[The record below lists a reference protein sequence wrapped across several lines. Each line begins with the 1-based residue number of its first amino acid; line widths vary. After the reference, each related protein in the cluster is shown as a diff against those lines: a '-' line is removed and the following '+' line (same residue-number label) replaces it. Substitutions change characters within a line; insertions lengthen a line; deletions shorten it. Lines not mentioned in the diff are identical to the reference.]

1 MKRHI
6 ALGFIFILAIGWMG
20 CGGPGQSGSTFTQ
33 QIAKEEKGSVVFLK
47 VSTSEGDGVGSGIIV
62 KSTGQILTA
71 HHVIKGIKEGWAK
84 PFNGT
89 WMPITGVIAQDE
101 LKDLAVINVDPRNQH
116 LQQSRLGSGEYISSG
131 DPVVAIGNPLGLEYS
146 VTEGII
152 SEVRTTPEG
161 LRLIQTDAAV
171 SPGNSGGPLFD
182 QNGEVIGVVS
192 FNLSSS
198 RDEGQNL
205 NFAVSIDEAKPLLGL
220 PADQFE
226 PVQVG
231 VPPPETRSKSTFR
244 YAEVWRIVWILVLSV
259 FVYIFSAYICFSGLI
274 KSRDMHPATAFGLS
288 AIISWGG
295 FAVIASIGLSG
306 LFDFLMGW
314 VSGPQIEW
322 RVIIFGLVVLF
333 LIVVIVKLVSRPSVV
348 EKSE

>member
-1 MKRHI
+1 MKQYV
-6 ALGFIFILAIGWMG
+6 ALGFILVIGWIG
-20 CGGPGQSGSTFTQ
+20 CSSKSGQSGSTFTQ

-47 VSTSEGDGVGSGIIV
+47 VSTNEGEGVGSGIIV
-62 KSTGQILTA
+62 KSSGQILTA
-71 HHVIKGIKEGWAK
+71 HHVIQGIKQGWAK

-89 WMPITGVIAQDE
+89 WMPITGVVAQDE
-101 LKDLAVINVDPRNQH
+101 LKDLAVINVDPHGQY

-161 LRLIQTDAAV
+161 LRVIQTDAAV

-205 NFAVSIDEAKPLLGL
+205 NFAVSIDEARPLLGL
-220 PADQFE
+220 PSDQFE
-226 PVQVG
+226 PVRVG
-231 VPPPETRSKSTFR
+231 VPPPETRSKGTFR
-244 YAEVWRIVWILVLSV
+244 YVEIGRIVWTLVFSV
-259 FVYIFSAYICFSGLI
+259 IVYLFSAYILFNGLI
-274 KSRDMHPATAFGLS
+274 KNRDKHPAEAFGIS
-288 AIISWGG
+288 ALVSWVG
-295 FAVIASIGLSG
+295 FAVIASFVLSG
-306 LFDFLMGW
+306 LFDFFMGW
-314 VSGPQIEW
+314 VSGSQVEW
-322 RVIIFGLVVLF
+322 RIFIAGLVF
-333 LIVVIVKLVSRPSVV
+333 LIFVVVIVRLISRPAAV
-348 EKSE
+348 ENSE

>member
-101 LKDLAVINVDPRNQH
+101 LKDLAVINVDPRNQY

-182 QNGEVIGVVS
+182 QDGEVIGVVS

-220 PADQFE
+220 PADEFE
-226 PVQVG
+226 PVRVG

-244 YAEVWRIVWILVLSV
+244 YVEVGRIVWILVLFV
-259 FVYIFSAYICFSGLI
+259 FVYLLSVLLFSGLI
-274 KSRDMHPATAFGLS
+274 KSRDMHPATAFGWS
-288 AIISWGG
+288 AIVLWGG
-295 FAVIASIGLSG
+295 IALITSLGLSG
-306 LFDFLMGW
+306 FFDFLMGW
-314 VSGPQIEW
+314 ASSSQIEW
-322 RVIIFGLVVLF
+322 RVLIFGMVILIF
-333 LIVVIVKLVSRPSVV
+333 IVVIAKLVTRPSVV
-348 EKSE
+348 ENSE

>member
-6 ALGFIFILAIGWMG
+6 ALGFILAIGWMG
-20 CGGPGQSGSTFTQ
+20 CSSGPGQSGSTFTQ

-47 VSTSEGDGVGSGIIV
+47 VSTNEGEGLGSGIIV
-62 KSTGQILTA
+62 KSSGQILTA

-84 PFNGT
+84 PFKGT
-89 WMPITGVIAQDE
+89 WMPITGVVAQDE

-198 RDEGQNL
+198 HDEGQNL
-205 NFAVSIDEAKPLLGL
+205 NFAVSIDEAKPLLGI
-220 PADQFE
+220 PSDQFE

-231 VPPPETRSKSTFR
+231 VPPPETRSKGTFR
-244 YAEVWRIVWILVLSV
+244 YMEVGRIVWILVFSV
-259 FVYIFSAYICFSGLI
+259 IVYLFSAYILFSGLI
-274 KSRDMHPATAFGLS
+274 KNRDKHPATAFGIS
-288 AIISWGG
+288 ALVSWVG
-295 FAVIASIGLSG
+295 FAVIASFVLSG

-314 VSGPQIEW
+314 VSGSQIEW
-322 RVIIFGLVVLF
+322 RVFIAGLVF
-333 LIVVIVKLVSRPSVV
+333 LIFIVVIVRLVSRPSAV
-348 EKSE
+348 KNSE

>member
-6 ALGFIFILAIGWMG
+6 ALGFILAIGWMG
-20 CGGPGQSGSTFTQ
+20 CGGPEQSGSTFTQ
-33 QIAKEEKGSVVFLK
+33 QIAKEEKASVVFLK
-47 VSTSEGDGVGSGIIV
+47 VSTNEGDGLGSGIIV

-89 WMPITGVIAQDE
+89 WMPITGVVAQDE

-205 NFAVSIDEAKPLLGL
+205 NFAVSIDEAKPLLGI
-220 PADQFE
+220 PSDQFE
-226 PVQVG
+226 PVRVG
-231 VPPPETRSKSTFR
+231 VPPPETRSNNTFR
-244 YAEVWRIVWILVLSV
+244 YVEIGRIVWILVFSV
-259 FVYIFSAYICFSGLI
+259 IVYLFSACILFRALI
-274 KSRDMHPATAFGLS
+274 KDRDKHPATAFGIS
-288 AIISWGG
+288 ALVSWVG
-295 FAVIASIGLSG
+295 FAVIASFVLSG

-314 VSGPQIEW
+314 VSGSQIEW
-322 RVIIFGLVVLF
+322 RVCIAGLVF
-333 LIVVIVKLVSRPSVV
+333 LILILMVVRLVSRPSAV
-348 EKSE
+348 KSSE

>member
-6 ALGFIFILAIGWMG
+6 ALGFIILAIGWMG
-20 CGGPGQSGSTFTQ
+20 CGGPGPSGSTFTQ

-47 VSTSEGDGVGSGIIV
+47 VSTIEGEGLGSGIIV

-89 WMPITGVIAQDE
+89 WMPITGVVAQDE
-101 LKDLAVINVDPRNQH
+101 LKDLAVINVDPRGQY

-198 RDEGQNL
+198 QDEGQNL
-205 NFAVSIDEAKPLLGL
+205 NFAVSIDEAKPLLGI
-220 PADQFE
+220 PSDQFE

-231 VPPPETRSKSTFR
+231 VPPPETRSKGTFR
-244 YAEVWRIVWILVLSV
+244 YVELGRIVWILVLSV
-259 FVYIFSAYICFSGLI
+259 FVYFLSVLLFSGLI
-274 KSRDMHPATAFGLS
+274 KTRDMHPATAFGWSSIVL
-288 AIISWGG
+288 WGG
-295 FAVIASIGLSG
+295 IALIVSLGLSG
-306 LFDFLMGW
+306 FFDFLMGW
-314 VSGPQIEW
+314 ESSSQIEW
-322 RVIIFGLVVLF
+322 RILIFGIVI
-333 LIVVIVKLVSRPSVV
+333 LIFTVVIAKLVTRPSRR
-348 EKSE
+348 

>member
-1 MKRHI
+1 MKRYI
-6 ALGFIFILAIGWMG
+6 ALGFILAIGWMG
-20 CGGPGQSGSTFTQ
+20 CSNGPGQSGSTFTQ

-47 VSTSEGDGVGSGIIV
+47 VSTNEGEGLGSGIIV
-62 KSTGQILTA
+62 KSSGQILTA

-84 PFNGT
+84 PFKGT
-89 WMPITGVIAQDE
+89 WMPITGVVAQDE

-116 LQQSRLGSGEYISSG
+116 LQQSRLGSGEHISSG

-146 VTEGII
+146 VTEGIV

-205 NFAVSIDEAKPLLGL
+205 NFAVSIDEAKPLLGI
-220 PADQFE
+220 PSDQFE

-231 VPPPETRSKSTFR
+231 VPPPETRSKNTFR
-244 YAEVWRIVWILVLSV
+244 YVEVGRIVWIVVLSV
-259 FVYIFSAYICFSGLI
+259 FVYLLSVLLFSGLI
-274 KSRDMHPATAFGLS
+274 KNRDMHPATAFGWS
-288 AIISWGG
+288 ASVLWGII
-295 FAVIASIGLSG
+295 ALIASLGLSG
-306 LFDFLMGW
+306 CFDFLMGW
-314 VSGPQIEW
+314 ESSSQIEW
-322 RVIIFGLVVLF
+322 RIFFFGMAILIS
-333 LIVVIVKLVSRPSVV
+333 IVVIAILVTRPSRR
-348 EKSE
+348 

>member
-6 ALGFIFILAIGWMG
+6 ALGFILAIGWMG
-20 CGGPGQSGSTFTQ
+20 CGGSGQSGSTFTQ

-47 VSTSEGDGVGSGIIV
+47 VSTNEGEGLGSGIIV
-62 KSTGQILTA
+62 KSSGQILTA

-89 WMPITGVIAQDE
+89 WMPITGVVAQDE
-101 LKDLAVINVDPRNQH
+101 LKDLAVINVDPHGQH
-116 LQQSRLGSGEYISSG
+116 LQQSRLGSGEYMSSG

-198 RDEGQNL
+198 HDEGQNL
-205 NFAVSIDEAKPLLGL
+205 NFAVSIDEAKPLLGI
-220 PADQFE
+220 PSDQFE
-226 PVQVG
+226 PVAVG
-231 VPPPETRSKSTFR
+231 VPPPETRSKGTFR
-244 YAEVWRIVWILVLSV
+244 YVEVGRIVWILVLSV
-259 FVYIFSAYICFSGLI
+259 FVYLLSVLLFSGLI
-274 KSRDMHPATAFGLS
+274 KNRDMHPATAFGWS
-288 AIISWGG
+288 ASVLWGII
-295 FAVIASIGLSG
+295 ALIASLGLSG
-306 LFDFLMGW
+306 CFDFLMGW
-314 VSGPQIEW
+314 ESSSQIEW
-322 RVIIFGLVVLF
+322 RIFFFGMAILIS
-333 LIVVIVKLVSRPSVV
+333 IVVIAIFITRPSRA
-348 EKSE
+348 ENSE

>member
-6 ALGFIFILAIGWMG
+6 ALGFILAIGWMG
-20 CGGPGQSGSTFTQ
+20 CGGSGQSGSTFTQ

-47 VSTSEGDGVGSGIIV
+47 VSTNEGEGLGSGIIV

-84 PFNGT
+84 PFKGA
-89 WMPITGVIAQDE
+89 WMPITGVVAQDE
-101 LKDLAVINVDPRNQH
+101 LKDLAVINVDPGNQF

-205 NFAVSIDEAKPLLGL
+205 NFAVSIDEARPLLGL
-220 PADQFE
+220 PSDQFE
-226 PVQVG
+226 PVRVG
-231 VPPPETRSKSTFR
+231 VPPPETRSQASFR
-244 YAEVWRIVWILVLSV
+244 YVGIVRIVCILVFSV
-259 FVYIFSAYICFSGLI
+259 TLYLFSAYIVFSGLI
-274 KSRDMHPATAFGLS
+274 KNRDKHPATAFGIS
-288 AIISWGG
+288 ALLSWGG
-295 FAVIASIGLSG
+295 FALIAAFVLSG

-314 VSGPQIEW
+314 VSDSQIEW
-322 RVIIFGLVVLF
+322 RIFIAGLVFALF
-333 LIVVIVKLVSRPSVV
+333 IVVIVRLVSRPSTV
-348 EKSE
+348 KDSE

>member
-6 ALGFIFILAIGWMG
+6 ALGFIILAIGWMG

-47 VSTSEGDGVGSGIIV
+47 VSTNEGEGLGSGIIV
-62 KSTGQILTA
+62 KSSGQILTA

-89 WMPITGVIAQDE
+89 WMPITGVTAQDE

-161 LRLIQTDAAV
+161 LRVIQTDAAV
-171 SPGNSGGPLFD
+171 SPGNSGGPLFN

-198 RDEGQNL
+198 QDEGQNL
-205 NFAVSIDEAKPLLGL
+205 NFAVSIDEAKPLLGI
-220 PADQFE
+220 PSDQFE

-244 YAEVWRIVWILVLSV
+244 YVVWILVLW
-259 FVYIFSAYICFSGLI
+259 FIVYIFSVYILFNGLI
-274 KSRDMHPATAFGLS
+274 KSRDKHPATAFGIS
-288 AIISWGG
+288 ALVSWG
-295 FAVIASIGLSG
+295 ALPVIAAFVSSG
-306 LFDFLMGW
+306 LFF
-314 VSGPQIEW
+314 
-322 RVIIFGLVVLF
+322 
-333 LIVVIVKLVSRPSVV
+333 
-348 EKSE
+348 

>member
-6 ALGFIFILAIGWMG
+6 ELGFILAIGWMG
-20 CGGPGQSGSTFTQ
+20 CSNGPGQSGSTFTQ

-47 VSTSEGDGVGSGIIV
+47 VSTNEGEGLGSGIIV
-62 KSTGQILTA
+62 KSSGQILTA

-84 PFNGT
+84 PFNGA
-89 WMPITGVIAQDE
+89 WMPITGVVAQDE
-101 LKDLAVINVDPRNQH
+101 LKDLAVINVDPHGQH
-116 LQQSRLGSGEYISSG
+116 LQQSRLGSGEYMSSG

-198 RDEGQNL
+198 HDEGQNL
-205 NFAVSIDEAKPLLGL
+205 NFAVSIDEAKPLLGI
-220 PADQFE
+220 PSDQFE
-226 PVQVG
+226 PVRVG
-231 VPPPETRSKSTFR
+231 VPPPETRSKGTFR
-244 YAEVWRIVWILVLSV
+244 YMEVGRIVWIFGVFVFFYFLSV
-259 FVYIFSAYICFSGLI
+259 LLFIGLI
-274 KSRDMHPATAFGLS
+274 KNRDMHPATAFGWS
-288 AIISWGG
+288 AIVWLGVTALITSL
-295 FAVIASIGLSG
+295 GLSG

-314 VSGPQIEW
+314 ASSSQIEW
-322 RVIIFGLVVLF
+322 RVFIVGLVF
-333 LIVVIVKLVSRPSVV
+333 LIFIVVIVRLVSRPAAV
-348 EKSE
+348 KNSE

>member
-6 ALGFIFILAIGWMG
+6 ALGFILAIGWMG
-20 CGGPGQSGSTFTQ
+20 CGGSGQSGSTFTQ

-47 VSTSEGDGVGSGIIV
+47 VSTNEGEGLGSGIII

-89 WMPITGVIAQDE
+89 WMPITGVVAQDE
-101 LKDLAVINVDPRNQH
+101 LKDLAVINVDPGNQH

-131 DPVVAIGNPLGLEYS
+131 DPVVAIGNPLGLEHS

-198 RDEGQNL
+198 HDEGQNL
-205 NFAVSIDEAKPLLGL
+205 NFAVSIDEAKPLLGI
-220 PADQFE
+220 PSDQYE
-226 PVQVG
+226 PVAVG
-231 VPPPETRSKSTFR
+231 VPPPETRSDRSESTFR
-244 YAEVWRIVWILVLSV
+244 YVEVGRIVWILVLSV
-259 FVYIFSAYICFSGLI
+259 IVYILSVLLFSGLI
-274 KSRDMHPATAFGLS
+274 KTRDMHPATAFGWS
-288 AIISWGG
+288 ALVLWGG
-295 FAVIASIGLSG
+295 IALIASLGLSG
-306 LFDFLMGW
+306 FFDFLMGW
-314 VSGPQIEW
+314 ESRSQIEW
-322 RVIIFGLVVLF
+322 RILIFGMVILC
-333 LIVVIVKLVSRPSVV
+333 IVVIAKLVTRPSRR
-348 EKSE
+348 